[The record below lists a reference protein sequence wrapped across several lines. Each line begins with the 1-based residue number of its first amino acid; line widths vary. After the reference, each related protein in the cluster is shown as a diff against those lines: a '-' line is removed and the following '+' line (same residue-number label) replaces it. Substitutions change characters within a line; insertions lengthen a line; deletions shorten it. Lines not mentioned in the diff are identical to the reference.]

1 LTPVEERLLK
11 LRSAILKKIGTSKE
25 LNKPVEEDRLGKK
38 KENSTQLNKP
48 VEEDRL
54 EKKKV

>member
-1 LTPVEERLLK
+1 LLK